1 MSSKLSGLTAT
12 TAVVDADLLYVA
24 KSPFGT
30 TDSKKITMAN
40 FRTSLLGAVG
50 TITASTSAGAIIEAA
65 NGTDVALF
73 GAGNTANVAFYGGI
87 TAVGSMQ
94 SAYSIV
100 NISASTTLTDVTRGL
115 TKASNLVT
123 VPYLNAG
130 YVGLVM
136 LSNTD
141 DNATKPKAGIWC
153 DMTGAGSD
161 IFIGTSQDYATGI
174 TNALQL
180 NSFGKFILN
189 ATTTNG
195 ASLNIPSGTAPT
207 SPVNGD
213 VWQDGTNIKM
223 QIGGLTK
230 TFTLI

>member
-1 MSSKLSGLTAT
+1 MDILLPSRLPLNNTWTGTNTFTGIISG
-12 TAVVDADLLYVA
+12 
-24 KSPFGT
+24 
-30 TDSKKITMAN
+30 
-40 FRTSLLGAVG
+40 G
-50 TITASTSAGAIIEAA
+50 TIQARTSAGLLIEAA

-73 GAGNTANVAFYGGI
+73 GAGNSANATFYGGI
-87 TAVGSMQ
+87 TVASSVQ
-94 SAYSIV
+94 SVYSIV

-207 SPVNGD
+207 SPVDGD
-213 VWQDGTNIKM
+213 LWYDGTNLLFRW
-223 QIGGLTK
+223 GSTTK
-230 TFTLI
+230 TITWA